1 MKKLLRYFVRGLL
14 VLGPIAITAYVIY
27 VVVTMLGGML
37 PDSVPGLV
45 LALTVAGITLVGF
58 LASTVIGNA
67 IGTRSEKLLGRLPLF
82 KLLYTS
88 FRDLIGAFVG
98 KQKKFDQPVAVTL
111 VPGGSVKALGFLTRD
126 KLAFSGFGGHVA
138 VYFPQ
143 SYNFAG
149 NVFICP
155 RDQVEPLDVA
165 SGDLM
170 TFIVSGG
177 VSGHTARRPDHE
189 FETEHGLETRS

>member
-1 MKKLLRYFVRGLL
+1 MKTLVRYFVRGLL
-14 VLGPIAITAYVIY
+14 VLGPIAITAYVVY
-27 VVVTMLGGML
+27 FVVKTLGGML
-37 PDSVPGLV
+37 PTPLPGLGLV
-45 LALTVAGITLVGF
+45 LTVGGITLVGF

-67 IGTRSEKLLGRLPLF
+67 IVTRSESLMGRLPLF

-98 KQKKFDQPVAVTL
+98 KKKKFDKPVAVTI
-111 VPGGSVKALGFLTRD
+111 VPGGSVKALGFLTRE
-126 KLAFSGFGGHVA
+126 KLAFSGFEGHVA

-149 NVFICP
+149 NVLICP
-155 RDQVEPLDVA
+155 REQVEQLDVA

-177 VSGHTARRPDHE
+177 VSGHTAHRSDHE
-189 FETEHGLETRS
+189 FETEHGLGTST